1 MADSSTTSRQ
11 MYLELISAQC
21 TRSLSISQVYLLT
34 RPRFFHIAW
43 SSPIGLI
50 ICLVLLLVN
59 LGPSALAGF
68 AIFFIGSPIQTWVMK
83 RLFTVRKK
91 AMEWTDKRAKLL
103 QELLGGMRVIKFFT
117 WEVCISYSSSLLQ
130 ILTRVSFHS
139 LKESESTE
147 GVNWHTLGLYYS
159 SAQVITL
166 SRFLC
171 QLSPPWSLSS
181 PIAQRVMILMQPLS
195 SPH

>member
-1 MADSSTTSRQ
+1 MN
-11 MYLELISAQC
+11 
-21 TRSLSISQVYLLT
+21 LLT
-34 RPRFFHIAW
+34 RLRFFHIAW

-103 QELLGGMRVIKFFT
+103 QELLGGMRVIKFFA
-117 WEVCISYSSSLLQ
+117 WEVCTLATHFFRLLPVSAS
-130 ILTRVSFHS
+130 IHREDWRV
-139 LKESESTE
+139 
-147 GVNWHTLGLYYS
+147 
-159 SAQVITL
+159 
-166 SRFLC
+166 
-171 QLSPPWSLSS
+171 
-181 PIAQRVMILMQPLS
+181 
-195 SPH
+195 